1 MVNLDRAGLQ
11 FDGLAV
17 ARQII
22 SALAMDLDSG
32 ILWWNLLDQ
41 AGEPRQ
47 QLGDRLRGGP
57 QLAGFDD
64 PALGIV
70 GIAFLAPG
78 NRKAVALAA
87 IHSEGNGFGGFAQRD
102 RQAAGGERVERAGV
116 AGALGLEQPLHDRDR
131 MRRGHADR
139 LVEHDPAMDVA
150 LVAARLVVR
159 ARLLARARRFVP
171 LIHRIVIRIRR
182 NIFLHAVRITDWRLD
197 QAFCAGHNHQLSSSS
212 GARSLCTA
220 GVRSNFSIRSASS
233 NRSSTRKRTSGANFK
248 LTRRASST
256 RRNFL
261 FRSSAAITTS
271 VSRPPSGIT

>member
-22 SALAMDLDSG
+22 SALALDLDSG

-87 IHSEGNGFGGFAQRD
+87 IHYEGNGFGGFAQRD

-139 LVEHDPAMDVA
+139 LVEPDPAMDVA
-150 LVAARLVVR
+150 LVAAPVVGL
-159 ARLLARARRFVP
+159 AGLLAPARAVVP
-171 LIHRIVIRIRR
+171 L
-182 NIFLHAVRITDWRLD
+182 DPP
-197 QAFCAGHNHQLSSSS
+197 LSISDP
-212 GARSLCTA
+212 T
-220 GVRSNFSIRSASS
+220 
-233 NRSSTRKRTSGANFK
+233 
-248 LTRRASST
+248 
-256 RRNFL
+256 
-261 FRSSAAITTS
+261 
-271 VSRPPSGIT
+271 